1 MRWLLHWF
9 IVVPLKLIAGA
20 AIKMF
25 VMCFVFFTVTVLFLR
40 WLGYQ
45 VPGMADLESYLEH
58 IGELASILS

>member
-1 MRWLLHWF
+1 MRWFLHWF

-20 AIKMF
+20 VIKMF
-25 VMCFVFFTVTVLFLR
+25 VTCFVVFVGTVVLLR